1 MTSLQSMIKKL
12 TSLGIYDITDGSN
25 IKHELEAYAF
35 ALDKHRENITALLIE
50 CFISS
55 AESYGIE
62 LREKVLGDLKDFYP
76 LSKRREMLRIRNI
89 FGESDFTPSAI
100 GRFLNGV
107 GVTDYN
113 ITENPANNIIS
124 VSIGGSYS
132 DSEAKW
138 IKKQVEDILPAHLT
152 AFVYFG
158 GKTWRDFELQDKTFA
173 QLDALDLKWK
183 DIHMQ

>member
-1 MTSLQSMIKKL
+1 M
-12 TSLGIYDITDGSN
+12 DGNTAAAHVS
-25 IKHELEAYAF
+25 YAF
-35 ALDKHRENITALLIE
+35 TEVAAIYPITPSSPMAEVTDTWAATDKNIFGGPA
-50 CFISS
+50 
-55 AESYGIE
+55 
-62 LREKVLGDLKDFYP
+62 
-76 LSKRREMLRIRNI
+76 RNI
-89 FGESDFTPSAI
+89 FGERDFTPSAI

>member
-1 MTSLQSMIKKL
+1 MYDFEFNNLFPSSLHATAPLSNNTYDVIIEK
-12 TSLGIYDITDGSN
+12 GDRRYNDIYKILFR
-25 IKHELEAYAF
+25 ELVRMC
-35 ALDKHRENITALLIE
+35 L
-50 CFISS
+50 SS